1 MTMGGNASQK
11 VWLVTGC
18 SSGLGRSFVRAIVAQ
33 GDIAVATARDP
44 ETLRLLQAQ
53 HPGQV
58 MPLAL
63 DVTRRDQ
70 IQQVVDHVIGTLG
83 RIDGLINNAGYGY
96 RAAVEEGTPEEV
108 DRLFQT
114 NFFGPVA
121 LIQAV
126 LPHMLRQ
133 RAGAIVN
140 ISSIAA
146 VNTFP
151 GSGYY
156 GASKCALEGLSSAL
170 EKEVAPLGIQ
180 VMVVE
185 PGAFRTDFSGRSLRQ
200 AEKAIADYAET
211 AGRRRIEHDHSHGTQ
226 PGDPDQG
233 ARLVLEALRG
243 PQPPFRLVLG
253 ADAWEVYTQT
263 TWPTSPLWNLGWR
276 RAGRRPSHQTPF
288 DRTGKESDTMKRWTA
303 RLLAAGLA
311 LTLAACGSTPAT
323 GGTGQTAPATAS
335 LSEGLPSGDRILIA
349 YFSVPETDGVDAV
362 SGASRVVVDGT
373 VLGNNQYLAQ
383 LLQAETGGDLFP
395 IETVQTYPGSHDAL
409 LDFAYQE
416 RSDGARPALATQ
428 LENLDQYDVIFL
440 GYPNWNSDL
449 PMPLYTF
456 LETYDFSGKTILP
469 FTAHGGSS
477 FSRTVQTIADLQPGA
492 TVVEDGLAISR
503 NDVPQAPEAV
513 SQWVAGLTP

>member
-18 SSGLGRSFVRAIVAQ
+18 SSGLGRSFVRAIVAR

-126 LPHMLRQ
+126 LPHMRRQ

-156 GASKCALEGLSSAL
+156 GASKCALEGLPSAL
-170 EKEVAPLGIQ
+170 EKEVAP
-180 VMVVE
+180 
-185 PGAFRTDFSGRSLRQ
+185 PG
-200 AEKAIADYAET
+200 
-211 AGRRRIEHDHSHGTQ
+211 H
-226 PGDPDQG
+226 PGNG
-233 ARLVLEALRG
+233 
-243 PQPPFRLVLG
+243 
-253 ADAWEVYTQT
+253 
-263 TWPTSPLWNLGWR
+263 
-276 RAGRRPSHQTPF
+276 
-288 DRTGKESDTMKRWTA
+288 
-303 RLLAAGLA
+303 
-311 LTLAACGSTPAT
+311 
-323 GGTGQTAPATAS
+323 GGTG
-335 LSEGLPSGDRILIA
+335 GLPHGFLRPFPPAGGEGHRGLRRDR
-349 YFSVPETDGVDAV
+349 
-362 SGASRVVVDGT
+362 R
-373 VLGNNQYLAQ
+373 
-383 LLQAETGGDLFP
+383 
-395 IETVQTYPGSHDAL
+395 
-409 LDFAYQE
+409 
-416 RSDGARPALATQ
+416 
-428 LENLDQYDVIFL
+428 
-440 GYPNWNSDL
+440 
-449 PMPLYTF
+449 
-456 LETYDFSGKTILP
+456 
-469 FTAHGGSS
+469 
-477 FSRTVQTIADLQPGA
+477 
-492 TVVEDGLAISR
+492 
-503 NDVPQAPEAV
+503 APPDRA
-513 SQWVAGLTP
+513 